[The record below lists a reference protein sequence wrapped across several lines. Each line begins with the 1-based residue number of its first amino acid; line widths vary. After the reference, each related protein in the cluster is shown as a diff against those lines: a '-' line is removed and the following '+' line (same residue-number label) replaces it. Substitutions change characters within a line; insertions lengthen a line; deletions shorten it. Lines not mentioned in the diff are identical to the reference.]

1 MIINITLEKLYLL
14 VIVVLMVMQVYQ
26 FRLITKLKKDVESMW
41 QQIGIITIAISTKFG
56 EVMAKKQIEDE
67 KK

>member
-1 MIINITLEKLYLL
+1 
-14 VIVVLMVMQVYQ
+14 MVMQVYQ

>member
-14 VIVVLMVMQVYQ
+14 VIVILMVMQVYQ

-41 QQIGIITIAISTKFG
+41 QQMGIITIAISTKFG
-56 EVMAKKQIEDE
+56 EVMAKKQIEDG
-67 KK
+67 K

>member
-1 MIINITLEKLYLL
+1 MIINITLEKLYLF
-14 VIVVLMVMQVYQ
+14 VIVILMVMQVYQ

-56 EVMAKKQIEDE
+56 EVMAKKQIEDG
-67 KK
+67 K

>member
-1 MIINITLEKLYLL
+1 
-14 VIVVLMVMQVYQ
+14 MVMQVYQ

-56 EVMAKKQIEDE
+56 EVMAKKQIEDG
-67 KK
+67 K